1 MSDKND
7 IEINDIE
14 IIIDNG
20 TLTNHQKAI
29 VLKVYNKVKN
39 NIAEIIN
46 KLSNDTLEVSD
57 VANIIF
63 ELVCYNMKIIEKIK
77 VNKTKLTGEEKKLI
91 VLELIRV
98 SIHSEVKDEV
108 VKTTILKIY
117 DMSAESILENVL
129 DVSQSVNTGIK
140 KGCNT
145 LFNCCRN

>member
-1 MSDKND
+1 MSSENE

-20 TLTNHQKAI
+20 TLTNQQKTI
-29 VLKVYNKVKN
+29 VLKVYNKVKS
-39 NIAEIIN
+39 NIVEIIN

-63 ELVCYNMKIIEKIK
+63 ELVWYNMKIIEKIK
-77 VNKTKLTGEEKKLI
+77 VNRTKLTGEEKKLI

-98 SIHSEVKDEV
+98 SIHSEVKDETV
-108 VKTTILKIY
+108 RTTILKVY

-145 LFNCCRN
+145 LFKCCRN

>member
-1 MSDKND
+1 MSSKND

-20 TLTNHQKAI
+20 TLTKQQKI
-29 VLKVYNKVKN
+29 TVLKVYNKVKN

-57 VANIIF
+57 VANILF

-77 VNKTKLTGEEKKLI
+77 VNRTKLTGEEKKLI

-98 SIHSEVKDEV
+98 SIHSEVKDEM
-108 VKTTILKIY
+108 VKTTILKVY
-117 DMSAESILENVL
+117 DMSAESILENVIN
-129 DVSQSVNTGIK
+129 VSQSVNTGIK

-145 LFNCCRN
+145 LFKCCRN